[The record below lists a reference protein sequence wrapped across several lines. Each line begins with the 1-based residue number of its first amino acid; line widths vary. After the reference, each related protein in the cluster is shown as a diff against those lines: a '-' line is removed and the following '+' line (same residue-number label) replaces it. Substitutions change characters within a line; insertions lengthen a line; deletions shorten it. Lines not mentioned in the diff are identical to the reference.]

1 MNLLIVD
8 DEQSIRETCTA
19 VAQQLDLRVTAVS
32 TAEEAAELL
41 EYAPVDILLTDL
53 QLPGTGGLA
62 LLKRVRDRYPE
73 IALMVLTQY
82 GTIDSAVEATRLG
95 AVDYVTK
102 PFRIEELKTRL
113 ERAAH
118 SVDLQRENQL
128 LREQLRT
135 RPGFGGLIGLSPKM
149 ESVYKV
155 IGKVSQHDYPV
166 LILGESGTGKELV
179 EPAQGTSLCS
189 GGLFLADA
197 YADRIGIIR
206 LRKGRVYRRIAIEAR
221 PARIGAWRHAVSG

>member
-8 DEQSIRETCTA
+8 DEQSIRETCAA
-19 VAQQLDLRVTAVS
+19 VAQQLDMRVTAVS

-95 AVDYVTK
+95 AVDYVT
-102 PFRIEELKTRL
+102 
-113 ERAAH
+113 
-118 SVDLQRENQL
+118 N
-128 LREQLRT
+128 
-135 RPGFGGLIGLSPKM
+135 PG
-149 ESVYKV
+149 
-155 IGKVSQHDYPV
+155 
-166 LILGESGTGKELV
+166 T
-179 EPAQGTSLCS
+179 
-189 GGLFLADA
+189 
-197 YADRIGIIR
+197 
-206 LRKGRVYRRIAIEAR
+206 
-221 PARIGAWRHAVSG
+221 